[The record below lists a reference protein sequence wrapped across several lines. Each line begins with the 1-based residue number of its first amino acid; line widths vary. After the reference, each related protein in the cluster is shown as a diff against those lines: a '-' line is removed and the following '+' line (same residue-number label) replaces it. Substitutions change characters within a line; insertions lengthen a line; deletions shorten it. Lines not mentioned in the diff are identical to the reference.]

1 MLLSQ
6 LYYERLTLLSSWL
19 QVNPNLSGLVSLNPG
34 RIAVECAKVVSK
46 IEMLE
51 APATTKD
58 MMEMEI
64 EIETWSL
71 PSPLKV
77 LGCINFFD
85 RKLQNISLTSWNAGA
100 SSNLTALLQSDLAIH
115 NDLAF
120 RANENI
126 SQPKK
131 LLLLL
136 LLLFYYKI

>member
-51 APATTKD
+51 APAATTKD
-58 MMEMEI
+58 MMKIEI
-64 EIETWSL
+64 EIWSL

-100 SSNLTALLQSDLAIH
+100 SSNLTALLQSDLDIH

-126 SQPKK
+126 SHPKK
-131 LLLLL
+131 LLLL

>member
-58 MMEMEI
+58 MMKI

-100 SSNLTALLQSDLAIH
+100 SSNLTALLQSDLDIH

-131 LLLLL
+131 LLLL
-136 LLLFYYKI
+136 FYYKI